1 MAKSKNSK
9 DIKTNKETDTIH
21 QRYEGH
27 DVDNGSNKSSKKAEP
42 DFILYLYK
50 SKKSEQI
57 EEIMNTEDLKG
68 WFEAV
73 SKNYF
78 EGKSISD
85 IKYLVVVLA
94 DRSNKTELINVIKEI
109 VRGEYDCRFP
119 VVFNIGDDYFK
130 TFYYSSGGDD
140 EFLRTYGLG
149 QFLYSEKEGRFL
161 TPEGEISAQPE
172 EGTENDSKLD
182 HDKNIDE
189 FMKTQMPLTDLQM
202 EHLRMYVKPENRI
215 PLLRHDGLNA
225 DSSNMLQSL
234 EDELDSLLE
243 KKHIVVESDNTGEAP
258 SISEQDSTADTKS
271 PKDPDTVAQ
280 SEKQGDL
287 EKRKAAFKQ
296 KCDKAEVE
304 IIKQSSGVAN
314 KKPIYALLLDDLWD
328 NPTLHLNAFIDAA
341 EKQAITIVPVKTVAE
356 AEKELVNPRL
366 LKEKL
371 NSKHKGIAEAEFEE
385 MDLRYTVVLVDLLLK
400 EEHSEKE
407 SAPESKPWVIQLVSQ
422 QQGYDFVRELAGK
435 GRSYG
440 VILLSTLPRNFK
452 VQVAGALPMRTRN
465 FPYKD
470 GGKLANPDYQQILI
484 DMIVEA
490 HEEVNE
496 EAVFRAFTQRGYA
509 MHYIRYMNQHK
520 GFEDVE
526 KKAKDAIKIFQ
537 ETCKPDGQTSQ
548 DEQEK
553 WNKVNSF
560 LTCTVFKNCLKG
572 LSSELS
578 AMLNKNDLDD
588 AIDSFL
594 NDLYT
599 WSWEGYVALGC
610 PKSSELVMQD
620 LVDYCTGQCREQYYV
635 EKKKEEEKT
644 ESDSDENNSRRGR
657 KKVERDYP
665 VDKADI
671 IAEFVKHCYGYN
683 DLSLATTIA
692 LFKDRA
698 DLRDFV
704 ARLYIYKN
712 VTTTPKDDKLQ
723 VRFTARLI
731 ALYFFFWASL
741 SKEANDYYVG
751 KKIGEHELTS
761 TDCVNQILNKKGINP
776 EVYPTVKE
784 HLTTSGVWLYSI
796 AFNKEKDTECPYM
809 TPYERQFFLELFR
822 NPDFQFELKED
833 NTLNEILNTLGRS
846 EESKPTKRMCGEL
859 IYYFKKSRKED

>member
-1 MAKSKNSK
+1 MAKLRNSK
-9 DIKTNKETDTIH
+9 DTRINKETDTIH

-57 EEIMNTEDLKG
+57 KKIKDTKDLED

-73 SKNYF
+73 SKNYL
-78 EGKSISD
+78 EEESISD
-85 IKYLVVVLA
+85 IKYLVVVL
-94 DRSNKTELINVIKEI
+94 DNSSKRIWLINVIKKI
-109 VRGEYDCRFP
+109 VRGKYDCRFP
-119 VVFNIGDDYFK
+119 VVFNIGKDDFK
-130 TFYYSSGGDD
+130 TFFYTSGGND

-161 TPEGEISAQPE
+161 TPIGETSVQYYKE
-172 EGTENDSKLD
+172 RTGKYD

-189 FMKTQMPLTDLQM
+189 FMKAKLHLSDLQM

-215 PLLRHDGLNA
+215 PLLRHNGLNA
-225 DSSNMLQSL
+225 WNLTT
-234 EDELDSLLE
+234 LE
-243 KKHIVVESDNTGEAP
+243 KYEKDLADLLKEEDIKNHHDITEETQSVSNQTSDM
-258 SISEQDSTADTKS
+258 SSEPEHA
-271 PKDPDTVAQ
+271 PDTVAQ

-287 EKRKAAFKQ
+287 EKRKATFKQ

-304 IIKQSSGVAN
+304 ITKQRSGVMN
-314 KKPIYALLLDDLWD
+314 KKPIYALLLDDIWD
-328 NPTLHLNAFIDAA
+328 NSALHLNTFIDAA

-356 AEKELVNPRL
+356 AEDELVNPKL
-366 LKEKL
+366 LKERLK
-371 NSKHKGIAEAEFEE
+371 SKHKGTAEAESGEK
-385 MDLRYTVVLVDLLLK
+385 DLRYTVVLVDLLLK
-400 EEHSEKE
+400 EAHSEKE
-407 SAPESKPWVIQLVSQ
+407 SASESNPWLSQLVSQ
-422 QQGYDFVRELAGK
+422 RQGYDFVRELAEK

-526 KKAKDAIKIFQ
+526 KKAQDAIMKFQ
-537 ETCKPDGQTSQ
+537 EAYKPDGQTSQ

-560 LTCTVFKNCLKG
+560 LTCTVFKNYLTG

-578 AMLNKNDLDD
+578 AMLNKDDLDD

-599 WSWEGYVALGC
+599 WSWKEYVDLGC
-610 PKSSELVMQD
+610 PESSEHVMQD
-620 LVDYCTGQCREQYYV
+620 LVDYCTRQCREQYYV

-657 KKVERDYP
+657 KKVERVYP
-665 VDKADI
+665 VEKANI
-671 IAEFVKHCYGYN
+671 IAEFVKHCYSHK
-683 DLSLATTIA
+683 DLSLATILA
-692 LFKDRA
+692 LFKNRA

-731 ALYFFFWASL
+731 ALYFFFWANL
-741 SKEANDYYVG
+741 SKEANKYYVG

-776 EVYPTVKE
+776 KEYPTVKE

-796 AFNKEKDTECPYM
+796 AFNREKDTECPYM

-822 NPDFQFELKED
+822 NEKFQFDLKED
-833 NTLNEILNTLGRS
+833 DDTLNEILNTLG
-846 EESKPTKRMCGEL
+846 SKPTKKMCGEL
-859 IYYFKKSRKED
+859 IYYFKKSRKEA